1 MGFSPLFFLLLEPP
15 PTPQNLSILDIQS
28 RSVKI
33 AWTVESASPAVD
45 RLVVQWKEQTGK
57 YVYILRTQKR
67 PIKDMLYFLST
78 SVIITTVSL
87 MLFMYF
93 LVLVYVRRQYY
104 YIVHTTI
111 STHSFAAN
119 NILVRFGIFLY
130 LLGIT
135 RQILF
140 LYYRRMV
147 SSRKTKY
154 FAGSND

>member
-1 MGFSPLFFLLLEPP
+1 
-15 PTPQNLSILDIQS
+15 
-28 RSVKI
+28 
-33 AWTVESASPAVD
+33 
-45 RLVVQWKEQTGK
+45 
-57 YVYILRTQKR
+57 
-67 PIKDMLYFLST
+67 
-78 SVIITTVSL
+78 

-154 FAGSND
+154 FAGSNDWNPSDQSETMDCVSPSGFCRKSIGQKQRRQSVTGKLLLNFLENDIIIIFVLFLKNR